1 MSQIHDTLTAIS
13 QMSPAEFKQMAVL
26 AESIVKYNVL
36 FIAWL
41 NSMRRRSRH
50 ELQGL
55 WKARHGDIMV
65 RLTADVM
72 QLARNTGAVST
83 KALEALQ
90 ENPVLWGLENTEA
103 HARFNRMWRILVAL

>member
-72 QLARNTGAVST
+72 QLART
-83 KALEALQ
+83 L
-90 ENPVLWGLENTEA
+90 VLFQPKRSRLYKKIQYSGV
-103 HARFNRMWRILVAL
+103 WRTLRLTQGSIGCGGS